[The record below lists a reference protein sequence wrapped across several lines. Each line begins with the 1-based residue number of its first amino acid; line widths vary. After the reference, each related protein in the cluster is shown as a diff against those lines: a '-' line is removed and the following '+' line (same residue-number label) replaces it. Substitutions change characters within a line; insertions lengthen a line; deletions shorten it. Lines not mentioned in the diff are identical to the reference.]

1 MKKLTISKNCKR
13 FPAQYTNVNHKKI
26 TSDASEKNN
35 VHNALHMQTN
45 YWILNSNLDQVGLIS
60 VQQNLSN
67 PVKNSN
73 LHWPWEVIQ

>member
-1 MKKLTISKNCKR
+1 MHQK
-13 FPAQYTNVNHKKI
+13 
-26 TSDASEKNN
+26 KNN